1 MSGISRIVTGKT
13 KPAGIKN
20 DDERPRAPEQLVGL
34 FYQVAYAG
42 RYQRSVD
49 QSSDSVQPQGG
60 TSGEL
65 RGNTFPFAFLNP
77 RYKIFSLRLVRLSIH
92 S

>member
-20 DDERPRAPEQLVGL
+20 DDERPRAPEQLVVL

-60 TSGEL
+60 TSGEYISIRL
-65 RGNTFPFAFLNP
+65 PKP
-77 RYKIFSLRLVRLSIH
+77 SL
-92 S
+92 